1 MNQDSADEHLMLRY
15 RDGDTRAFELLYTRH
30 KGSLYRYLLRQCSD
44 AAVAE
49 ELFQDIW
56 LKVINARSRYTV
68 KAKFSTYLYHLAHN
82 RLIDHYRT
90 QQGRG
95 IPASYTDSEQIDPE
109 QLASSE
115 TQQPE
120 NISLRQQ
127 QAEHLLNA
135 LAELPEAQRETFLLK
150 AEGGLSLDEIATATA
165 VNRETAKSRLRYA
178 VSRLKTLLGAQ
189 P

>member
-1 MNQDSADEHLMLRY
+1 
-15 RDGDTRAFELLYTRH
+15 
-30 KGSLYRYLLRQCSD
+30 
-44 AAVAE
+44 
-49 ELFQDIW
+49 
-56 LKVINARSRYTV
+56 
-68 KAKFSTYLYHLAHN
+68 
-82 RLIDHYRT
+82 
-90 QQGRG
+90 
-95 IPASYTDSEQIDPE
+95 
-109 QLASSE
+109 
-115 TQQPE
+115 
-120 NISLRQQ
+120 QQ